1 MPIHYVKGDATQPI
15 GCGVKIIVHVCN
27 DIGGWGR
34 GFVLAVSKRWKQP
47 EAEYRKWFA
56 EQNFEESEI
65 LHCEPSQNG
74 TTIYNAQFGLGN
86 VQFVKVEND
95 IWLGNMI
102 AQRDIYTSN
111 EGVPPIRYSALNEC
125 LGKVARYSQQ
135 INASVHMPRIGC
147 GLAGGE
153 WSEVEAL
160 VMSNLINNTID
171 VTVYDLE

>member
-1 MPIHYVKGDATQPI
+1 MSINYVKGDATKPI
-15 GCGVKIIVHVCN
+15 GPGIKIIVHVCN

-56 EQNFEESEI
+56 EKSFEESDI
-65 LHCEPSQNG
+65 LHCENSQADKG
-74 TTIYNAQFGLGN
+74 EQAAFVLGN
-86 VQFVKVEND
+86 VQFVKVEDD

-102 AQRDIYTSN
+102 AQRDIYTDS
-111 EGVPPIRYSALNEC
+111 EGVPPIRYTALNEC
-125 LGKVARYSQQ
+125 LSKVALYAQK
-135 INASVHMPRIGC
+135 IHASVHMPRIGC

-160 VMSNLINNTID
+160 VTTNLISNAID